1 MEKIFKYI
9 LAILV
14 VCTLVGIFVA
24 LNNPRPKLTFNDKIR
39 LSKIIA
45 ECNMDLPREIG
56 TIGYL
61 DSMSFA
67 DETITYAVSVKGDDR
82 IMQVYSD
89 NYDEFKDM
97 LKYSFIEMNGQRNLG
112 NTFAHSLETK
122 GLNICWR
129 TRQTLWSAV
138 QMLTQKLCCQTIHDC
153 PKVVPLHYES
163 E

>member
-45 ECNMDLPREIG
+45 ECNMDLPR
-56 TIGYL
+56 
-61 DSMSFA
+61 
-67 DETITYAVSVKGDDR
+67 
-82 IMQVYSD
+82 
-89 NYDEFKDM
+89 
-97 LKYSFIEMNGQRNLG
+97 
-112 NTFAHSLETK
+112 
-122 GLNICWR
+122 R
-129 TRQTLWSAV
+129 TRQTLWRAV